1 MKLILVRHV
10 ETIANANKQYIGWQ
24 ESKIT
29 ENGKKQILNLI
40 KNLKNESVDYIYSSP
55 LKRTLKV
62 AECISETLN
71 KKIIIED
78 DLKEMNFG
86 IFEGKDY
93 KQAMKDHELEWNEWI
108 KDYKNY
114 EIPQGE
120 SVNIVHK
127 RVTKF
132 IDKIKN
138 KDESILIVTHG
149 GIIHTIITYLL
160 DLSIDDRWHFK
171 VTPGTIVEIE
181 YKDNYGI
188 LTKISPNQ

>member
-1 MKLILVRHV
+1 MRFILVRHV
-10 ETIANANKQYIGWQ
+10 ETIANANKQYIGWK
-24 ESKIT
+24 ESEIT
-29 ENGKKQILNLI
+29 EDGKKQILNLR
-40 KNLKNESVDYIYSSP
+40 KNFKDENVDYIYSSP
-55 LKRTLKV
+55 LRRTLTV
-62 AECISETLN
+62 AEVISEILN

-93 KQAMKDHELEWNEWI
+93 KQVIKDHELEWNQWT

-120 SVNIVHK
+120 SVDLVYK

-171 VTPGTIVEIE
+171 ITPGTIVEIE

-188 LTKISPNQ
+188 LTKIIPNQ